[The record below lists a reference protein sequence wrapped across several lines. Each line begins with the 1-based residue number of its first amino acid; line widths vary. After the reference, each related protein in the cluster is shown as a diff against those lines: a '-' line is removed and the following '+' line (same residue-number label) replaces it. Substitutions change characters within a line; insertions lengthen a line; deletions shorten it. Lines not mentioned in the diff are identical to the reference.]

1 MLTKISTPK
10 APSFHH
16 EAKPVFRLIK
26 DVIFHEELLKI
37 NYGIFA
43 LHAMLTALF
52 IVIPPILTNILNIAA
67 NYQWLVYLPVLIISF
82 SLMSH
87 FVMIA
92 EVQRKMKKYFIIAV
106 ALIGICLVL
115 LVVSYK
121 HTFLLAII
129 LIFFFAAF
137 TFLESCLPSWVSK
150 IAPIGSKG
158 TAMGIFSS
166 CQFFGIFIGGMIVGI
181 AYHHFGITGVL
192 IFCTVISVSWFMISL
207 IMAKSTYLNSKV
219 YKLDTLTSDLKE
231 NLNQILHKQKGIY
244 ESIICLEEN
253 AIYIKVDKKEF
264 DEKDLL
270 EKINLKRC

>member
-1 MLTKISTPK
+1 MTPIGFQIPPLQLDK
-10 APSFHH
+10 DRTPIT
-16 EAKPVFRLIK
+16 L
-26 DVIFHEELLKI
+26 DVIFHKELLKL

-43 LHAMLTALF
+43 LHATLTALF

-67 NYQWLVYLPVLIISF
+67 NYQWLVYLPVLIIYF
-82 SLMSH
+82 SLMFR

-92 EVQRKMKKYFIIAV
+92 EVQRKLKTYFIIAV
-106 ALIGICLVL
+106 ALLGICLVL

-121 HTFLLAII
+121 HTFFLAII

-137 TFLESCLPSWVSK
+137 TFLESCLPSRVSK

-166 CQFFGIFIGGMIVGI
+166 CQFFGIFIGGMIGGI
-181 AYHHFGITGVL
+181 PYHHFGITGVL
-192 IFCTVISVSWFMISL
+192 IFCTVISASWFMISL
-207 IMAKSTYLNSKV
+207 IMAESTYLNSKV

-244 ESIICLEEN
+244 ELIICLEEN

-264 DEKDLL
+264 HEKDLL
-270 EKINLKRC
+270 EKLIVKNVRKN